1 MNKHRGMTVKKNI
14 YAILIISFV
23 SSILFASNEI
33 DVKST
38 LSNVKVFLR
47 GAQLSYSATA
57 KIEKGINN
65 IVFTG
70 LASNIDRNS
79 INVSS
84 KGDAI
89 ILSVVQRFDFLRQS
103 EKTPQ
108 IKSLEDSLESQNKSL
123 AFNQNEIDVLKSE
136 IDLILANKNIGNE
149 KVGVSVVEL
158 QKMAEFYRKR
168 LAEIKNKNFDLTISQ
183 KKIQKNI
190 ERIQNQL
197 NELNSQ
203 LNKPTNEIVV
213 TVSGKTAGTIE
224 FDLSYLIYD
233 AGWQPIYDV
242 RVDKINSPAQL
253 NYNANVW
260 QNSSIDWKDVDVI
273 LSTRNPNA
281 NNNKPELNPWFI
293 DFARPIA
300 YQKIMKDEAAR
311 FVDNLSL
318 QAVSEAT
325 APSETMADYINVVET
340 QLSVEFTPMIKYSIP
355 SDNKPHSVSLQ
366 EFNIPA
372 KYEYY
377 AVPKLDN
384 NAFLVARL
392 TDWANYY
399 LLPGQAN
406 IFFDNSYV
414 GQSYVNPITTKDT
427 LTLSLGCDKNISIS
441 RDVLKDYSE
450 DKFLSS
456 NVDRMFAFEIKV
468 KNNKKTAVKIIVED
482 QIPISKH
489 EDILV
494 KLIDSSGAVYDQQ
507 TGKLKWIVE
516 IEAGKSISK
525 KMVYSVKY
533 PGDKQIQ
540 GL

>member
-1 MNKHRGMTVKKNI
+1 MKKVINTLFI
-14 YAILIISFV
+14 TLLV
-23 SSILFASNEI
+23 SQALFAADDI
-33 DVKST
+33 LVKPSLT
-38 LSNVKVFLR
+38 NVKVFLR
-47 GAQLSYSATA
+47 GAQLSYFTSV
-57 KIEKGINN
+57 KVDKGFND

-79 INVSS
+79 INISA

-89 ILSVVQRFDFLRQS
+89 IMSVVQRFDYLRAQ

-108 IKSLEDSLESQNKSL
+108 IKTLEDSLESQNKL
-123 AFNQNEIDVLKSE
+123 LVFNQNEIEVLKYE

-149 KVGVSVVEL
+149 KVGVSVTEL

-168 LAEIKNKNFDLTISQ
+168 LSEIKNKMFDLTLNA

-197 NELNSQ
+197 NELNNQ

-213 TVSGKTAGTIE
+213 TVSGKTSGTVDIN
-224 FDLSYLIYD
+224 LSYLIYD
-233 AGWQPIYDV
+233 AGWQPAYDV

-253 NYNANVW
+253 SYKANVW
-260 QNSSIDWKDVDVI
+260 QNCGFDWKNIEIV
-273 LSTRNPNA
+273 LSTRNPNV
-281 NNNKPELNPWFI
+281 NNNKPEIYPWFI
-293 DFARPIA
+293 DFLRPVA
-300 YQKIMKDEAAR
+300 YREMMKAGAVSNSVALQAQMPIKDE
-311 FVDNLSL
+311 VS
-318 QAVSEAT
+318 QA
-325 APSETMADYINVVET
+325 ETMADYFEAVET
-340 QLSVEFTPMIKYSIP
+340 QLSVEFTPTIKYSIP
-355 SDNKPHSVSLQ
+355 SDNKPHSVALQ
-366 EFNIPA
+366 EFSVPA

-377 AVPKLDN
+377 AAPKLDN

-392 TDWANYY
+392 TDWANYN

-406 IFFDNSYV
+406 IYFENSYV
-414 GQSYVNPITTKDT
+414 GQSSINPATTKDT
-427 LTLSLGCDKNISIS
+427 LTLSLGRDQNISIS
-441 RDVLKDYSE
+441 RDVLKDFSE

-456 NVDRMFAFEIKV
+456 NVERTFAFDIKI
-468 KNNKKTAVKIIVED
+468 KNNKKAAVIIIVED
-482 QIPISKH
+482 QIPISKN
-489 EDILV
+489 EDIIV
-494 KLIDSSGAVYDQQ
+494 KLIDSSNAVYDQQ
-507 TGKLKWIVE
+507 SGKLKWMVE

>member
-23 SSILFASNEI
+23 SSILFASDEI

-84 KGDAI
+84 IGDAI

-203 LNKPTNEIVV
+203 LNKPTNEIVL

-300 YQKIMKDEAAR
+300 YQKMMKDEAAR

-318 QAVSEAT
+318 QAVSEAA

-340 QLSVEFTPMIKYSIP
+340 QLSVEFTPTIKYSIP

-377 AVPKLDN
+377 VVPKLDN

-406 IFFDNSYV
+406 IYFDNSYV

-427 LTLSLGCDKNISIS
+427 LTLSLGRDKNISAS

-456 NVDRMFAFEIKV
+456 NVERTFGFEIKV

-489 EDILV
+489 EDIFV
-494 KLIDSSGAVYDQQ
+494 KLIDSSGAVYDRQ